1 MIGMINHNRDCPVN
15 LLGKHHPDQSVRPG
29 HWAEREREIRR
40 LPYRL
45 GMAIRPTD
53 EKRDLAGAPFDLA
66 AQKCCE
72 IGALQGSSGFIEE
85 DLKAAGLE
93 GCGQGL
99 GFRFAPTVKRS
110 SSSKPDSGKSR
121 MSRAVTPQDRPMA
134 LARVR

>member
-15 LLGKHHPDQSVRPG
+15 LLGEHHPGQSVRPG
-29 HWAEREREIRR
+29 HRAERKCEIRR

-45 GMAIRPTD
+45 GMAIRPAD
-53 EKRDLAGAPFDLA
+53 QKGDLAGAPFDLA

-72 IGALQGSSGFIEE
+72 IGAFQGASGFIEE
-85 DLKAAGLE
+85 DLEAAGLE
-93 GCGQGL
+93 VCGQGL
-99 GFRFAPTVKRS
+99 GFRFAPTV

-121 MSRAVTPQDRPMA
+121 MSRAVIPQDRPMA